1 MTGRV
6 TVKSE
11 PETQIVQVADG
22 VYIQGDVF
30 GIAKRIMETW
40 PELTIQYLE
49 PDPFNND
56 LTQAPYRI
64 VERCPDGSTHVV
76 VYTWQLTEK
85 TMEEIHAA
93 DMHRFKNKQ
102 ELGFQMELDNIAAK
116 ERIKKR
122 EREKNDALAEMVSDV
137 LRSPKDTY
145 TATNPVDGRHHKFTA
160 RKMTGQ
166 KNI

>member
-11 PETQIVQVADG
+11 PSTTVVQVDDG

-49 PDPFNND
+49 PSPFND
-56 LTQAPYRI
+56 VTQAPYRI
-64 VERCPDGSTHVV
+64 VELCPDGSTHVV
-76 VYTWQLTEK
+76 TSCWQLTEK

-93 DMHRFKNKQ
+93 DMYRFANKQ
-102 ELGFQMELDNIAAK
+102 ELGFKMELDNIAAK
-116 ERIKKR
+116 ERIKKA
-122 EREKNDALAEMVSDV
+122 EAEKNDALTEMVADV
-137 LRSPKDTY
+137 LKSPKDTY
-145 TATNPVDGRHHKFTA
+145 TAVNPVDGRHHKFTA

-166 KNI
+166 KNV